1 MVCGA
6 SATDFIV
13 VPDVG
18 TLGVVTG
25 VDVVVVWLGV
35 TGTCDP
41 LVISQSSQCWT
52 TLPESLQ

>member
-41 LVISQSSQCWT
+41 LVISQHWT